1 MTYYPATG
9 KNSLFE
15 AFLFFSA
22 RIRLIY
28 QTFSRIFFLC
38 VCVFPSPLVFH
49 FALTRASQR
58 PTGSAVHVMSSCTRL
73 FPSSDFKSAKNMHLK
88 LFIFFPLKC
97 CAHPMPT
104 LDPRCPHLSID
115 SLSLSPEN
123 HSNRSHRIL
132 FLPLRSFFF
141 FQKFRQRGRR
151 LLQHTS
157 HILLLKRLGGAVKLS
172 ERQVFRYP
180 ADQYKSA
187 QVNERNKNNKK
198 TDGPPKLL
206 IAHRVAVIVVRRQN
220 FFFWGVKDE
229 SFRFG
234 VPRQRPAE

>member
-1 MTYYPATG
+1 MCVPFPFG
-9 KNSLFE
+9 LSLCSHSCLTE
-15 AFLFFSA
+15 THGLGCA
-22 RIRLIY
+22 RH
-28 QTFSRIFFLC
+28 
-38 VCVFPSPLVFH
+38 VVMH
-49 FALTRASQR
+49 
-58 PTGSAVHVMSSCTRL
+58 SAVPIIRFQVGQEHALETL
-73 FPSSDFKSAKNMHLK
+73 Y
-88 LFIFFPLKC
+88 FFPLKC

-104 LDPRCPHLSID
+104 LDPRCPHPSID

-220 FFFWGVKDE
+220 FFFLGV
-229 SFRFG
+229 
-234 VPRQRPAE
+234 